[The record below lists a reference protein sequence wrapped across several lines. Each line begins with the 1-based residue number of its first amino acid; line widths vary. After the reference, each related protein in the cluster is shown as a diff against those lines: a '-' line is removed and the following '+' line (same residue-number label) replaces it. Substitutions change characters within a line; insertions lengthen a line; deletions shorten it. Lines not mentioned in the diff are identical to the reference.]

1 MKSSFTKGWLKVN
14 DKIKHILLGIT
25 GGIAAYKICDLI
37 RLLKK
42 QGHDIDVI
50 MTKNAM
56 EFITPLTI
64 QTLTGKPVYTELFSL
79 INDTDISH
87 ISLADR
93 ADIIVVAPATANFI
107 GKISSGIAD
116 DLLTTTIFASKSTV
130 LIVPSMNTNMWD
142 NPIVKNNIKHLQKF
156 YHIMQPAEGLLACGV
171 YGAGRLPDVEDIY
184 NEINCVLT
192 EKTLNG
198 KKIVITAGPTVEEL
212 DPVRYIS
219 NYSSGKMGYS
229 IAKVAKE
236 LGATVTLV
244 TGPVSQSPPFGVKVI
259 SVKSAEDMLNACK
272 KEMNADIF
280 IMAAAV
286 CDYKPIVRS
295 NQKIKKD
302 KEELTL
308 KLSKNPDILTY
319 VSQNRKKGA
328 IVVGFAAETENVL
341 KNAHKKLVEKKVD
354 LIVANKV
361 NEEGSGFGTD
371 TNKITLITKKGV
383 TPFPLMKKEEVANAI
398 FQYIVENLIN

>member
-1 MKSSFTKGWLKVN
+1 MNK
-14 DKIKHILLGIT
+14 KIKHILIGIT
-25 GGIAAYKICDLI
+25 GGIAAYKVCDLI

-42 QGHDIDVI
+42 QGYDIDVI
-50 MTKNAM
+50 MTKNAT

-79 INDTDISH
+79 LNETDISH

-93 ADIIVVAPATANFI
+93 ADIISVVPATANFI
-107 GKISSGIAD
+107 GKISAGIAD
-116 DLLTTTIFASKSTV
+116 DLLTTTILASKSPV
-130 LIVPSMNTNMWD
+130 LIVPSMNTNMWE

-156 YHIMQPAEGLLACGV
+156 YHIMQPVEGLLACGV

-184 NEINCVLT
+184 NEINSVLA
-192 EKTLNG
+192 EKTLSG
-198 KKIVITAGPTVEEL
+198 KKVVITAGPTVEEL

-236 LGATVTLV
+236 LGASVTLI
-244 TGPVSQSPPFGVKVI
+244 TGPVSQKPPYGVKVI
-259 SVKSAEDMLNACK
+259 SVKSADDMFNACK
-272 KEMNADIF
+272 KEINADIF

-286 CDYKPIVRS
+286 CDYKPLFRS

-328 IVVGFAAETENVL
+328 VVVGFAAETENLL
-341 KNAHKKLVEKKVD
+341 KNAHKKLIEKKADV
-354 LIVANKV
+354 IVANKV
-361 NEEGSGFGTD
+361 NEAGSGFGSD
-371 TNKITLITKKGV
+371 TNKITLITKQGV
-383 TPFPLMKKEEVANAI
+383 NPFPLMTKEEAANAI